1 MISLMFH
8 VEFFK
13 FKTPNWVGG
22 GGGGRVGGGNYDFM
36 YEVQRQGSTL
46 EFMGSL
52 NNYHLP

>member
-1 MISLMFH
+1 MFH

-22 GGGGRVGGGNYDFM
+22 GGGGGGKGGGGNYDFM
-36 YEVQRQGSTL
+36 YKVQKQGGPL

-52 NNYHLP
+52 KKYHLP